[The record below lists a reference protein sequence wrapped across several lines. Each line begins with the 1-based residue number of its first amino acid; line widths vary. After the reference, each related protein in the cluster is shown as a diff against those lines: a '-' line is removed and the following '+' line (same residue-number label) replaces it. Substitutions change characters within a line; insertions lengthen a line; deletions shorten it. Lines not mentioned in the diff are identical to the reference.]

1 MPIKEKNEEGKMTAV
16 NFMLNTNT
24 CLLTQDIR
32 DCRTMPLHVVM
43 ITRPVHSKRIKF
55 VNKTEQKNAAK
66 KSKISFRQ
74 CHQVN

>member
-1 MPIKEKNEEGKMTAV
+1 MTAA

-43 ITRPVHSKRIKF
+43 ITRPEHSKRIKF
-55 VNKTEQKNAAK
+55 VNKTEQKMQQRK
-66 KSKISFRQ
+66 VKSASGSAIR
-74 CHQVN
+74 